1 MAAEQVPVVTDI
13 HAKRKPL
20 TQTRETGTQFLSACT
35 ECKRRKQK
43 CSRYWPCRHCGTR
56 RVAND
61 CIFQSVLEVK
71 APEERQAKLD
81 ELAAE
86 MEGACFFSQ
95 ALNEELDG
103 GNASTVDDF
112 EALGYSSAHAVS
124 SCSFEQE
131 EQQ

>member
-1 MAAEQVPVVTDI
+1 MSTSPWDKSLDSLVFPNLMHFPVFIVPFGLRDTNVS
-13 HAKRKPL
+13 
-20 TQTRETGTQFLSACT
+20 TQQ
-35 ECKRRKQK
+35 

-61 CIFQSVLEVK
+61 CVFQSVLEVK

-131 EQQ
+131 EQQE

>member
-1 MAAEQVPVVTDI
+1 MSTSPWDKSLSSHLPKSHAFPCNHHAVWLRDANI
-13 HAKRKPL
+13 H
-20 TQTRETGTQFLSACT
+20 TQQ
-35 ECKRRKQK
+35 

-131 EQQ
+131 EQQE